1 MSQSTA
7 IARLAL
13 RELWISFRLLVLLVG
28 FVAAGS
34 LVALV
39 PAPFGVRA
47 DRLVVGITAASFVA
61 GALGAWSFAVERRS
75 GRAGWLVSRSV
86 PRGTL
91 LGGWFVGMAAS
102 TLAGLAMTLALGWLA
117 LPAGAV
123 TDPARFGLVGA
134 VLASAALGWIGLG
147 LLAGVLAPAAGASL
161 IVVAVGAALVAGRTT
176 GALPDVAAWLLVHA
190 ATGELLRLVGALLAL
205 AGVLLATAHVA
216 MGRVEL

>member
-13 RELWISFRLLVLLVG
+13 RELWISFRLLVLLVA
-28 FVAAGS
+28 FVAAGT

-39 PAPFGVRA
+39 PAPFPAQA
-47 DRLVVGITAASFVA
+47 DRLVLGVTAASALA
-61 GALGAWSFAVERRS
+61 GALGAWSLAVERRS

-91 LGGWFVGMAAS
+91 LGGWFVGIAAS
-102 TLAGLAMTLALGWLA
+102 TLAGLATTLALGWLA
-117 LPAGAV
+117 LPVGAV
-123 TDPARFGLVGA
+123 TDVARFGLVAA
-134 VLASAALGWIGLG
+134 VLAAAAVSWVSLG
-147 LLAGVLAPAAGASL
+147 LLAGTVAPPAVASL
-161 IVVAVGAALVAGRTT
+161 SVLVAGAAVLAARSS
-176 GALPDVAAWLLVHA
+176 GVLPDAAGWLFVHA
-190 ATGELLRLVGALLAL
+190 TAGELLRLIGALLAL